1 MEEILQIVKHVTIF
15 VLVYRMI
22 LNLFSGS
29 PYIRYLRMMEG
40 MIVVILIL
48 TPVLSWIAGDK
59 AFDGNLERNVSE
71 TELEWEKKELEF
83 IGEQRDAFIRQ
94 QAEKKG
100 AEDEAG

>member
-1 MEEILQIVKHVTIF
+1 MEEILQIVKHVTVF

-40 MIVVILIL
+40 MIIMLLIL
-48 TPVLSWIAGDK
+48 VPVLSWITGEK
-59 AFDGNLERNVSE
+59 VFSGNLERNISE

-94 QAEKKG
+94 QVEKKE